1 MHFSDARDF
10 FKDVTKFLIEEQN
23 FLLEQFILAGSW
35 HLANPSQE
43 NVDISGVSRLDELSE
58 KRSWHVP
65 LFDDFC
71 VD

>member
-1 MHFSDARDF
+1 MHFSDGRDF

-23 FLLEQFILAGSW
+23 FLLKQFILAGSW
-35 HLANPSQE
+35 HLANSSQE
-43 NVDISGVSRLDELSE
+43 NVDISGVSRLDELSK
-58 KRSWHVP
+58 KRSGHVP